1 MTFQAIYTL
10 WLRELK
16 RFWRAKSRIVGI
28 LAQSFFFLAIVGFG
42 LNNIVEI
49 SGTSYT
55 TFMAPGIVCMT
66 IMFSSI
72 FAGVSVLWDK
82 QFGFLKEILVAPVSR
97 LSIMLGKALGGATT
111 SILQGLL
118 VLFVVTAFGMVPF
131 SIFGLTIAL
140 VIMVITSVTFV
151 SMGLAIASK
160 MDDPH
165 GFQLIMNFLVMPMFM
180 LSGAFFPIENLPAPL
195 MFFVSID
202 PLTYAVDGMRSVL
215 LGVSTY
221 PLALS
226 LGVLSVFCLTMLAIG
241 ACFFNRIT

>member
-16 RFWRAKSRIVGI
+16 RFWRAKSRVVGI

-131 SIFGLTIAL
+131 SVFGITIAL

-202 PLTYAVDGMRSVL
+202 PLTYAVDGMRSAL

-226 LGVLSVFCLTMLAIG
+226 LGILSAFCLTMLTIG
-241 ACFFNRIT
+241 AYFFNRIT